1 MHVKKLIVILIL
13 FGATAASFA
22 QSPANCWPGYRGPS
36 DDGHSQAKNIPVT
49 WSDSTHIAWKVM
61 IPGRGWS
68 SPVVQDG
75 QVWLTTSDTTK
86 RELRAIA
93 INGRDGSIIHNIKVF
108 DILKPQESHPLNSF
122 ASPSPVI
129 EAGRVY
135 VHFGAYGTAC
145 LDTQSGKI
153 IWKRTDILCE
163 HEVGPGSSP
172 ILYQNML
179 ILTMDGTDVQ
189 YVETLDK
196 RTGKTIWHTPRGLD
210 FTAKTPDT
218 RKAFTT
224 PVVSKVDGR
233 DLIISAGPH
242 AVMAY
247 EPQTGREVW
256 RVLYQGF
263 SASARPVIGNEM
275 IFINT
280 GFGMSNVMAIRLGGS
295 GDKTATA
302 IVWTNKR
309 NMAARSS
316 PLLIDGLLYMVN
328 TAGQAKCLDPATGAE
343 IWTERVG
350 LETSASPV
358 YIDGKIYTFD
368 QSGLTTVFKP
378 GRTFIKIAENQLSDG
393 YMASPAVVDG
403 ALYLRSKTY
412 LFKVSISN

>member
-1 MHVKKLIVILIL
+1 MHLKKLIALLIL
-13 FGATAASFA
+13 AGASAASFA
-22 QSPANCWPGYRGPS
+22 QSPANGWPGYRGPS

-49 WSDSTHIAWKVM
+49 WNDSTNIAWKVL

-75 QVWLTTSDTTK
+75 QVWLTTSDTAR

-93 INGRDGSIIHNIKVF
+93 INCKDGSVIHNIKVF

-145 LDTQSGKI
+145 MDTKSGKI

-189 YVETLDK
+189 YVEALDK
-196 RTGKTIWHTPRGLD
+196 RTGKTIWHTSRGLD
-210 FTAKTPDT
+210 FTAKTLDS

-224 PVVSKVDGR
+224 PVVTKVDGR

-263 SASARPVIGNEM
+263 SASARPVTGNGI

-280 GFGMSNVMAIRLGGS
+280 GFGMSNMMAIRLGGS
-295 GDKTATA
+295 GDNTATA

-316 PLLIDGLLYMVN
+316 PLLIDGLLYMIN
-328 TAGQAKCLDPATGAE
+328 TAGQAKCLDPATGVE
-343 IWTERVG
+343 IWTQRVG